1 MTRSMIS
8 LLFIIRKNKA
18 LKNGEVPIYLRI
30 TCRKQ
35 SVEVAIGRKINPELW
50 SAEIGGAKGN
60 TKEARDVND
69 QITDV
74 KNQLREIMRQMRDDG
89 VEITPLSLK
98 NKWLGIS
105 PDEKTILG
113 IFQEHNDKVR
123 QLVGKD
129 FADGTR
135 ERYEVAYRHVKEFI
149 RWKYKKD
156 DLLLSDLDH
165 AFVTELEF
173 YLKTIRKCC
182 HNSAMKY
189 IKNFKKI
196 VRIAL
201 ASGWMRVDPFA
212 NYKMSL
218 KKVDRGF
225 LTEEEL
231 SAIQNKDLYCER
243 LRQVR
248 DIFLVGCM
256 TGLAYSDLKKL
267 STDNLVKGDDGNLWI
282 YVNRTKTNVP
292 SHIPLLPL
300 AAQIIDK
307 YSSHPYCASKNV
319 LLPVASNQKLN
330 AYLKEIG
337 NLCGISK
344 DLSSHI
350 ARHTFATTVTLN
362 NDIPIES
369 VSKMLGHS
377 SINMT
382 KTYARLLDKKVSN
395 DMQKLFQKY
404 SN

>member
-8 LLFIIRKNKA
+8 LLFIIRKQKR
-18 LKNGEVPIYLRI
+18 LKTGDAQIYLRI
-30 TCRKQ
+30 TCSKQ
-35 SVEVAIGRKINPELW
+35 SVEIAIGRKINPELW
-50 SAEIGGAKGN
+50 SSEVGGAKGN

-89 VEITPLSLK
+89 VELTPLSLK
-98 NKWLGIS
+98 NKWLGIN

-113 IFQEHNDKVR
+113 IFQEHNDKVK

-135 ERYEVAYRHVKEFI
+135 ERYEVTYRHVHEFI
-149 RWKYKKD
+149 VWKYKKE
-156 DLLLSDLDH
+156 DLPLGDVNH
-165 AFVTELEF
+165 TFITELEF
-173 YLKTIRKCC
+173 YLKTMRRCC
-182 HNSAMKY
+182 HNSAVKY
-189 IKNFKKI
+189 VKNFKKI

-201 ASGWMRVDPFA
+201 ANGWMKADPFA
-212 NYKMSL
+212 NYKRSL

-225 LTEEEL
+225 LSEDEL
-231 SAIQNKDLYCER
+231 SAIQNKEFPCER

-282 YVNRTKTNVP
+282 HVNRTKTDVP

-300 AAQIIDK
+300 AAQIIDL
-307 YSSHPYCASKNV
+307 YSTHPYCVSKNV
-319 LLPVASNQKLN
+319 LLPVSSNQKLN

-337 NLCGISK
+337 NLCGINK

-382 KTYARLLDKKVSN
+382 KTYARLLDKKVGN

>member
-1 MTRSMIS
+1 
-8 LLFIIRKNKA
+8 
-18 LKNGEVPIYLRI
+18 V
-30 TCRKQ
+30 
-35 SVEVAIGRKINPELW
+35 
-50 SAEIGGAKGN
+50 
-60 TKEARDVND
+60 
-69 QITDV
+69 
-74 KNQLREIMRQMRDDG
+74 
-89 VEITPLSLK
+89 
-98 NKWLGIS
+98 
-105 PDEKTILG
+105 
-113 IFQEHNDKVR
+113 H
-123 QLVGKD
+123 
-129 FADGTR
+129 
-135 ERYEVAYRHVKEFI
+135 EFI
-149 RWKYKKD
+149 RWKYKKE
-156 DLLLSDLDH
+156 DLLLCDLNH
-165 AFVTELEF
+165 EFITEMEF
-173 YLKTIRKCC
+173 YLKTVRKCC
-182 HNSAMKY
+182 HNSAIKY

-201 ASGWMRVDPFA
+201 ANGWLRVDPFA
-212 NYKMSL
+212 NYKMTL

-225 LTEEEL
+225 LSEDEL
-231 SAIQNKDLYCER
+231 SAIQNKEFHCER

-282 YVNRTKTNVP
+282 HVNRTKTDVP

-300 AAQIIDK
+300 AAQIIDQ
-307 YSSHPYCASKNV
+307 YSTHPYCVSKNV

-337 NLCGISK
+337 NLCGINK

-382 KTYARLLDKKVSN
+382 KNYARLLDKKVSN

>member
-30 TCRKQ
+30 TSRKQ
-35 SVEVAIGRKINPELW
+35 SVEIAIGRRINPELW
-50 SAEIGGAKGN
+50 SSEAGGAKGN

-89 VEITPLSLK
+89 AELTPLSLK
-98 NKWLGIS
+98 NRWLGIS
-105 PDEKTILG
+105 SDEKTILG

-135 ERYEVAYRHVKEFI
+135 ERYEVTYKHVHEFI
-149 RWKYKKD
+149 RWKYKKE
-156 DLLLSDLDH
+156 DLFLSDLNH
-165 AFVTELEF
+165 AFITEMEF
-173 YLKTIRKCC
+173 YLKTVRKCC
-182 HNSAMKY
+182 HNSAIKY

-201 ASGWMRVDPFA
+201 ANGWLRVDPFA
-212 NYKMSL
+212 NYKMTL

-225 LTEEEL
+225 LSEDEL
-231 SAIQNKDLYCER
+231 SAIQNKEFHCER

-282 YVNRTKTNVP
+282 HVNRTKTDVP

-300 AAQIIDK
+300 AAQIIDQ
-307 YSSHPYCASKNV
+307 YSTHPYCVSKNV

-337 NLCGISK
+337 NLCGITK